1 MNRPASANPVN
12 ELRSALASTR
22 GAFLLVGG
30 FSFVINLLML
40 VSPLYMLQVYDRVL
54 ASRSEATLLLLTV
67 ITGAMLL
74 VMGLLE
80 VVRSRILVRVGG
92 YIDMRLGSRVFD
104 ALFDLNLR
112 RPAANR
118 SQSLRDLDTVR
129 QFLTSTGPFA
139 FFDGPW
145 APIFIII
152 VFAMHPLLGAIAL
165 AGAVVL
171 FCMALATEYTTRKPL
186 QTASRHTVKAGAF
199 AEASLR
205 NAEVLAAMG
214 MMPGIRDRWQR
225 EQEKALSM
233 QSIASDRAG
242 GLSGMTKFVRLLLQT
257 AILGAGA
264 YLAIFQIISPGTMIA
279 ASIIMGRALAP
290 IEQAIGTWRGFVSA
304 RTAYGRLD
312 ELLSQYQPIQ
322 SSMSLPKPVGHLHV
336 EKVIA
341 VPPGARLPALKG
353 VSFAINAGDSL
364 GIIGPSAAG
373 KSTLARCLVG
383 VWPSHSGTVRLDG
396 ADVFTWNR
404 EAVGPYI
411 GYLPQDVELFEG
423 SVKDNIARFGEVN
436 ADAVVTA
443 AKRAGVHE
451 MVLRLPMGYDTVIG
465 PAGGGLSGGQRQRI
479 GLARALY
486 DTPPFLV
493 LDEPNSNL
501 DADGEEAL
509 VAALKSMKADKQTVV
524 VISHRPNIMN
534 HVDKVLVLRDG
545 QVEMFGPRQEV
556 LGRLTR
562 PVPLPGQQPSAGQP
576 PITQPQPA
584 QPAPSAP
591 TVVQRPAT
599 AAASQSSVMVVQAR
613 PMADTKTET

>member
-1 MNRPASANPVN
+1 
-12 ELRSALASTR
+12 
-22 GAFLLVGG
+22 
-30 FSFVINLLML
+30 
-40 VSPLYMLQVYDRVL
+40 
-54 ASRSEATLLLLTV
+54 
-67 ITGAMLL
+67 
-74 VMGLLE
+74 
-80 VVRSRILVRVGG
+80 
-92 YIDMRLGSRVFD
+92 
-104 ALFDLNLR
+104 
-112 RPAANR
+112 
-118 SQSLRDLDTVR
+118 
-129 QFLTSTGPFA
+129 
-139 FFDGPW
+139 
-145 APIFIII
+145 
-152 VFAMHPLLGAIAL
+152 
-165 AGAVVL
+165 
-171 FCMALATEYTTRKPL
+171 
-186 QTASRHTVKAGAF
+186 
-199 AEASLR
+199 
-205 NAEVLAAMG
+205 MG

-225 EQEKALSM
+225 EQKKALSM

-304 RTAYGRLD
+304 RTAFSRLD

-322 SSMSLPKPVGHLHV
+322 STMSLPKPTGHLHV
-336 EKVIA
+336 EKVMA
-341 VPPGARLPALKG
+341 VPPGARVPALKG

-404 EAVGPYI
+404 EEVGPYI

-486 DTPPFLV
+486 HTPPFVV

-501 DADGEEAL
+501 DADGEDAL
-509 VAALKSMKADKQTVV
+509 VAALKSMKADRQTVV

-545 QVEMFGPRQEV
+545 QVDMFGPRQEV
-556 LGRLTR
+556 VARLTR
-562 PVPLPGQQPSAGQP
+562 PVSLPGQQPAAGQP
-576 PITQPQPA
+576 PTA
-584 QPAPSAP
+584 QSAPSEP
-591 TVVQRPAT
+591 SVVRRPVT
-599 AAASQSSVMVVQAR
+599 ASASQSSVMVAQAR
-613 PMADTKTET
+613 PMTDTKT